1 MSYVELIS
9 WVEKEAGNLKSPDK
23 HVVDKCKSPI
33 KNTMDKGKSPVKKIV
48 DKGESLLKKTMHKGK
63 SKVLV
68 DDILVKKH
76 VRRNNGAENHDSRWA
91 FIFNLGN
98 MMKRWTNCIFRGY
111 PQSPTFPLNEF
122 SSNVLNCVPSGIRP
136 TRRLCERRKTARP
149 LMPARL
155 LGISPVVVGQVER
168 FQRTHISNDI
178 WKIPLQTY
186 CEISQELKDLEMG
199 ISLQKRDECVH
210 EICLI

>member
-98 MMKRWTNCIFRGY
+98 MMKRWTNCIFREI
-111 PQSPTFPLNEF
+111 S
-122 SSNVLNCVPSGIRP
+122 
-136 TRRLCERRKTARP
+136 KTIWD
-149 LMPARL
+149 LT
-155 LGISPVVVGQVER
+155 IEVVVGQVER